1 MQEKRSQKDVAA
13 AAALK
18 FWLTK
23 AEERKEKMGVLASL
37 SFHLFTHTEFPQLEG
52 TQKLY
57 TSQLSTHLLALSFQ
71 HYNHTLLL

>member
-52 TQKLY
+52 TQNY
-57 TSQLSTHLLALSFQ
+57 TLVN
-71 HYNHTLLL
+71 YHTSSCSLF